1 MCVLCYVKVSLSLDH
16 GCILQIFRF
25 GSDVGG
31 WQPQLPMRPVG
42 KWPAASLEA
51 KIPEG
56 NGGTKI
62 LSYLILN
69 KKRGFNPFNPLQLN

>member
-62 LSYLILN
+62 IFLYSFESEG
-69 KKRGFNPFNPLQLN
+69 GFNPFNPLRLN